1 MENKPAIYIA
11 RHGIT
16 TWNKEERIQG
26 QSNNIPLSEEGVRQM
41 EILGSHL
48 SNLNTQFMAIISPMK
63 RALESFEIINKY
75 LLIPEQEI
83 FVIGDM
89 KEMNFGEFEGLQKK
103 DIASHCFFEKR
114 KNNKWSKKYP
124 RGESY
129 EDVFQRL
136 KNSNIIDIYLQ
147 AQKFNKSLLAI
158 GHESINRIIPLVL
171 NPEIET
177 NNIAVNNRQ
186 ENDEI
191 VVLQEGKREKYNYI
205 TKKHESNN
213 D

>member
-63 RALESFEIINKY
+63 RALESFEIINRY

>member
-114 KNNKWSKKYP
+114 KNDKWSVKYP

-136 KNSNIIDIYLQ
+136 KNSNIIDIYLK
-147 AQKFNKSLLAI
+147 AQEFNKSLLVI